1 MWKDLPNLEPV
12 VSALVAFLILYLGY
26 SYGSYLWRNTKWFNG
41 TSRGWFKMSSKK
53 ERALEVRGIM
63 EEDVYPLIMSQAADA
78 IELKLYA
85 GEITRDEANVEYM
98 KLAKAFKFYNFS
110 PRRVGWTPEQEE
122 LKVLIMERLGTHLP
136 KKEEAQPSQKESMLA
151 QLNLKA
157 T

>member
-1 MWKDLPNLEPV
+1 MWKDVPNLEQI

-26 SYGSYLWRNTKWFNG
+26 SYGSYLWRNTRFSTE

-53 ERALEVRGIM
+53 QRALEVRAIM
-63 EEDVYPLIMSQAADA
+63 EEDVYPLVMSQMADA
-78 IELKLYA
+78 IELKLYS
-85 GEITRDEANVEYM
+85 GELTRDEANVEYL

-110 PRRVGWTPEQEE
+110 PRRVGWTPEQEQ
-122 LKVLIMERLGTHLP
+122 LKQWIMERLGTHLP
-136 KKEEAQPSQKESMLA
+136 KKEETQPTQKETLLA